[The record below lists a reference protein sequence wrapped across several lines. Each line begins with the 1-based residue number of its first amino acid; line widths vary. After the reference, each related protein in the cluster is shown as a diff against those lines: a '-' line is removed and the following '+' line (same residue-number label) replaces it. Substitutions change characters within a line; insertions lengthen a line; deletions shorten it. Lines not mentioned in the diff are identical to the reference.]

1 MYTSRHQQQFL
12 ALYLQEQILVN
23 LIIHRYILNDVV
35 KVTAATAKGS
45 TLAGKQSGI
54 ASKFDVVQLTLR

>member
-1 MYTSRHQQQFL
+1 MYTSRPRQQFL
-12 ALYLQEQILVN
+12 ALYLQEQTLVN

-45 TLAGKQSGI
+45 TLAGKHNGV
-54 ASKFDVVQLTLR
+54 ASKFDVVRLTLR